1 MKGLV
6 AADWGCA
13 VFNDRRR
20 VPHARE
26 NKRRAAELI
35 GCVNGAA
42 ERVDQEATMLGVG
55 GIVSYHCS
63 LQQLK
68 HLAGV
73 RRRRA
78 ESSVRENL
86 VDCD

>member
-42 ERVDQEATMLGVG
+42 ERVDQEATMLGFK
-55 GIVSYHCS
+55 SASS
-63 LQQLK
+63 LETLQFPFPFR
-68 HLAGV
+68 AV
-73 RRRRA
+73 R
-78 ESSVRENL
+78 L
-86 VDCD
+86 LMFLGLL